1 MRYPEPRT
9 PLTVVANIGYRAAS
23 TLLADDHSI
32 ELLWGEDPT
41 GVTGEIIVRWS
52 AGSALY
58 EVPCIRTDNALTRS
72 TVHVCGDVKRIQRR
86 DAFRVPIDIRV
97 ELLAEELD
105 TAGVSGDISEG
116 GISVFVR
123 NTRDIAHNEV
133 LTCTF
138 TLNGLEFEA
147 SAKVIRTD
155 EVLRGTRVAM
165 SWVTPSPIMMDT
177 IRKAVFDAQ
186 LRPGFTK

>member
-1 MRYPEPRT
+1 MSYPEPRT
-9 PLTVVANIGYRAAS
+9 PLTVVANVGYRAAS
-23 TLLADDHSI
+23 TLVADDHSI

-41 GVTGEIIVRWS
+41 GVTGEVIVRWS

-58 EVPCIRTDNALTRS
+58 EVPCIRTDKALTRS
-72 TVHVCGDVKRIQRR
+72 TLHVCGDVKRIQRR
-86 DAFRVPIDIRV
+86 DAFRVPIDMRV

-105 TAGVSGDISEG
+105 AVGASGDISEG

-123 NTRDIAHNEV
+123 NVRNLRHNEI

-138 TLNGLEFEA
+138 TLNNIAFEA

-165 SWVTPSPIMMDT
+165 CWVNPSSVMMDT

-186 LRPGFTK
+186 LRPGYSK